1 VSHKQPSWIAI
12 TAISVVWLWSCTV
25 WGQYDT
31 TVGPYKVLT
40 VENIVLHDRARNRDI
55 PVKIYYQ
62 LR

>member
-1 VSHKQPSWIAI
+1 MSHKQPSWIAI
-12 TAISVVWLWSCTV
+12 TAISVVCLWSCTV